1 MRRMSPQKET
11 HMNEIIKVNEET
23 MEVSAR
29 DLYDALGIRER
40 FSLWADR
47 QLQYWQD
54 EWTSVGKP
62 TEVDNNGGIQIKV
75 LEDYT
80 MSLNT
85 AEHICLMCRT
95 EKGRQCRQYLIDLE
109 KAWNTPEQVMARA
122 IKIANQTIAS
132 LTIQVEEMKPKAEYF
147 DELVD
152 RKLLTSFRDTAKELG
167 VGEKEFIRYLIDRK
181 YIYRD
186 QKNQLRAYAEKNKGL
201 FELKEYSARY
211 SDHAGQQTMITPK
224 GRETFRLL
232 LKEA

>member
-1 MRRMSPQKET
+1 
-11 HMNEIIKVNEET
+11 MNEIIKVNEES

>member
-1 MRRMSPQKET
+1 
-11 HMNEIIKVNEET
+11 MNEIIKVNEET

-167 VGEKEFIRYLIDRK
+167 VGEKEFIRYLMDRK

>member
-1 MRRMSPQKET
+1 MKEL
-11 HMNEIIKVNEET
+11 IKVNEKDMT
-23 MEVSAR
+23 VSAR
-29 DLYDALGIRER
+29 DLHEALGIKER

-47 QLQYWQD
+47 QIQYWGD

-62 TEVDNNGGIQIKV
+62 TEVDNNGGIQIRV

-85 AEHICLMCRT
+85 AEHVCLMCRT
-95 EKGRQCRQYLIDLE
+95 DKGKQCRQYLIDLQ

-122 IKIANQTIAS
+122 LRIADQTIAS
-132 LTIQVEEMKPKAEYF
+132 LTLQVEELKPKGEYF

-152 RKLLTSFRDTAKELG
+152 RNLLTSFRDTAKELG
-167 VGEKEFIRYLIDRK
+167 IGEKDFISWLIDRK

-186 QKNQLRAYAEKNKGL
+186 QKRQLKPYAKSTDL
-201 FELKEYSARY
+201 FKIKEFNSRY
-211 SDHAGQQTMITPK
+211 SDHAGLQTLITPK

-232 LKEA
+232 LKEAT

>member
-1 MRRMSPQKET
+1 ME
-11 HMNEIIKVNEET
+11 EIIKVNEDT

-29 DLYDALGIRER
+29 DLHEALGIKER

-54 EWTSVGKP
+54 EWTNVGKP
-62 TEVDNNGGIQIKV
+62 TEVENNGGIQV
-75 LEDYT
+75 RYLEDYT

-95 EKGRQCRQYLIDLE
+95 EKGKQCRQYLIDLE

-122 IKIANQTIAS
+122 LRIADQTIS
-132 LTIQVEEMKPKAEYF
+132 NLTVQVEEMKPKAEYF

-167 VGEKEFIRYLIDRK
+167 VGEKDFIRFLTERK

-186 QKNQLRAYAEKNKGL
+186 QSGKLKPYATKNKGL

-211 SDHAGQQTMITPK
+211 SDHTGIQTLITPR

-232 LKEA
+232 LKERTDEA